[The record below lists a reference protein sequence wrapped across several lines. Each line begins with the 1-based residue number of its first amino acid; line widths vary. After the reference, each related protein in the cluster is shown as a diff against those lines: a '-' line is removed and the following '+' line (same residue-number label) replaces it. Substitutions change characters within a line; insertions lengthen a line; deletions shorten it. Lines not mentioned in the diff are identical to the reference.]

1 MPMDR
6 SLLCNRM
13 FFFSCS
19 FAKENRQRTH
29 TACRKETSKEQENT
43 KRNAKEMRCVKNI
56 GRPGNIVSRGLCVG
70 ESFFFVFG
78 LSPLSLSIHSSSH
91 LISSH
96 IGKILILVLVLV
108 WVLLAH
114 HPRIHRLW
122 KPIALPCVCEHFFYF
137 SSLALQSTALPST
150 ILPSPAQPA

>member
-70 ESFFFVFG
+70 ESFFFLF
-78 LSPLSLSIHSSSH
+78 LAFHLSLSLYIAH

-96 IGKILILVLVLV
+96 LTLEK
-108 WVLLAH
+108 
-114 HPRIHRLW
+114 
-122 KPIALPCVCEHFFYF
+122 
-137 SSLALQSTALPST
+137 S
-150 ILPSPAQPA
+150 